1 MISTV
6 LGLPFRAASSLR
18 HARVF
23 HPDGILFTAEVTRT
37 APDGHGLP
45 MRSCTATARLSKGI
59 GVPTGLPDVAGL
71 AFRMPAEADGDPPW
85 DVLLASAGPGALGRM
100 IPWPANSWN
109 SAEMTTLMPLRYD
122 GRLWWLRARITS
134 PNIARLDLA
143 SARSSLAEEGITVS
157 VEQSLGTAGFEPLAR
172 LRSNELMPTGDERYG
187 FDPIIHSHPQVRPQ
201 PEWLRD
207 LRASAYRH
215 SRAGRP
221 SWDVPA
227 H

>member
-6 LGLPFRAASSLR
+6 LGLPFRAASALR

-23 HPDGILFTAEVTRT
+23 HPDGILFIAEVTRV
-37 APDGHGLP
+37 APEGTGLP
-45 MRSCTATARLSKGI
+45 LSSCTATARLSKGI

-71 AFRMPAEADGDPPW
+71 AFRMPAEREGDPPW

-100 IPWPANSWN
+100 IPWPATSWS
-109 SAEMTTLMPLRYD
+109 SARMTTLMPLRFD
-122 GRLWWLRARITS
+122 GRLWWLRAHITS
-134 PNIARLDLA
+134 PHLARMDLDSAA
-143 SARSSLAEEGITVS
+143 SALAGDGIMVS

-172 LRSNELMPTGDERYG
+172 LRSGEVLGTGDERYG
-187 FDPIIHSHPQVRPQ
+187 FDPVIHSHPDVRPQ

-207 LRASAYRH
+207 LRSSAYRN

-221 SWDVPA
+221 SWDVPS